1 MVYKASV
8 GTIQLQQQ
16 EDKHFDWR
24 GPVVKK
30 NVKHHKVTKYYKYN
44 QIKCPLVRII
54 IIIFPNPR
62 ILVEE
67 T

>member
-30 NVKHHKVTKYYKYN
+30 NVKHHKSQDSCRGNMKV
-44 QIKCPLVRII
+44 
-54 IIIFPNPR
+54 
-62 ILVEE
+62 
-67 T
+67 